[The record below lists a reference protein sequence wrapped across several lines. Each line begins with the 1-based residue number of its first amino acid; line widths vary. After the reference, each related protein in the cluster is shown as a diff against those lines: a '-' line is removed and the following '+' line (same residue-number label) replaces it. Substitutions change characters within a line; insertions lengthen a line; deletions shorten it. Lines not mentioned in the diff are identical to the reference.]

1 MGSQAYVNRLHLKP
15 LRPVP
20 PVFRRHAEILSNLKP
35 GKPIDSRR
43 MSRVMAFVDQHIEQ
57 NLTVAD
63 LAEVACMSQAHF
75 ARSFKTTTGRSPHE
89 FVSGVRLVL
98 AKQMLADRHLPIS
111 DIALSVGFSSQ
122 SNFSRAFRDTTG
134 MTPRA
139 WRANS
144 AVLE

>member
-1 MGSQAYVNRLHLKP
+1 MGSQTYISRLHLKP
-15 LRPVP
+15 LGPVTS
-20 PVFRRHAEILSNLKP
+20 VFHRRAEILSKLKP
-35 GKPIDSRR
+35 GKSIDSRR
-43 MSRVMAFVDQHIEQ
+43 MSRVLAFVDQHIEQ
-57 NLTVAD
+57 NFTVAD

-89 FVSGVRLVL
+89 FVSGIQLVL
-98 AKQMLADRHLPIS
+98 AKQMLADRNLPIS

-122 SNFSRAFRDTTG
+122 SNFSRAFRDAVG

-144 AVLE
+144 ADLE

>member
-1 MGSQAYVNRLHLKP
+1 MGSQTYASRLHLKSLTP
-15 LRPVP
+15 APSVLHCR
-20 PVFRRHAEILSNLKP
+20 AEILSNLKP

-43 MSRVMAFVDQHIEQ
+43 MSRVMAFVTQHIER
-57 NLTVAD
+57 NFTVAD

-89 FVSGVRLVL
+89 FVRGIRLIL
-98 AKQMLADRHLPIS
+98 AKQMLADCRLPVS

-122 SNFSRAFRDTTG
+122 SNFSRAFRDATG

>member
-1 MGSQAYVNRLHLKP
+1 MGSQTSASRLHLKP
-15 LRPVP
+15 LGHSGLHRCAEVP
-20 PVFRRHAEILSNLKP
+20 SNQAA
-35 GKPIDSRR
+35 GKPIDNRR
-43 MSRVMAFVDQHIEQ
+43 MSRIMAFVGQHIEQ
-57 NLTVAD
+57 NFTVAD

-89 FVSGVRLVL
+89 FVSGIRLVL

-122 SNFSRAFRDTTG
+122 SNFSRAFRDATG

-144 AVLE
+144 AVFE